1 MESLKIFFLSTL
13 AIFSMGS
20 WDYFKYLFTYSKRI
34 SYMYAMY

>member
-20 WDYFKYLFTYSKRI
+20 WIYFKYLFTYSKRI
-34 SYMYAMY
+34 SYMCAMY